1 MTVNTTSALA
11 KKALPRVGFLFVPGA
26 VGIERLLRER
36 VDSFREVEV
45 ELGEA
50 ALAVRGKNQAHL
62 VVANV
67 DVGMMFL
74 VLGNFRDPI
83 HEIDRFGKVVELER
97 ALDMLL
103 LQLPLRDLF
112 Q

>member
-1 MTVNTTSALA
+1 MTVNATNALA
-11 KKALPRVGFLFVPGA
+11 KKALPRVGILFGA
-26 VGIERLLRER
+26 TAGGIERLLRER

-62 VVANV
+62 IVANV
-67 DVGMMFL
+67 DVGMVFL

-83 HEIDRFGKVVELER
+83 HKID
-97 ALDMLL
+97 
-103 LQLPLRDLF
+103 
-112 Q
+112 